1 MKEDEHWRK
10 EDKKVR
16 GKNQRKDRRKETF
29 KGRKG
34 GKKLRRSKRE
44 EGR

>member
-1 MKEDEHWRK
+1 VITRERRTRK
-10 EDKKVR
+10 LEGRTR
-16 GKNQRKDRRKETF
+16 GRTGGRKL